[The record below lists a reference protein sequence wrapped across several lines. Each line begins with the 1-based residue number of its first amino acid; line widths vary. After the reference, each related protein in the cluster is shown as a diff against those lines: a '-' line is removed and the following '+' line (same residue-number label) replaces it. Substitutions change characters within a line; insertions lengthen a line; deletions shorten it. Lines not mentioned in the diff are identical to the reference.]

1 MTFSEILSSVYAD
14 LNFQGAPSAGV
25 SARVKVYVNE
35 GIRTV
40 LGEPGMTRLLDSDS
54 PATFVTV
61 ADQARYVLPESV
73 ASIQK
78 MTERTNNRTLWSM
91 PLGEYRRWDSDPADH
106 TGLSTHY
113 VPLGSVAVAV
123 QPAAACELFILS
135 TAAETPTVYIEGTIT
150 GGYTRQANT
159 AMTGVTAKSI
169 STAITNWID
178 VTDFYLSAA
187 AVGTVTLL
195 SVSGLGTELARIT
208 IGAKRPRYTGFY
220 LWPTPSAVYTY
231 TVDYRREFVEL
242 VQDADVP
249 PGPTDHHYMYA
260 AYARMREYEKSG
272 DARYPAAQA
281 QYLKGLSRL
290 KYAVQTGP
298 DELPVVGRRRR
309 GLSRL
314 GAWTPADQSFDSS
327 AFD

>member
-1 MTFSEILSSVYAD
+1 VTFGDLLLAVYDD
-14 LNFQGAPSAGV
+14 LNFQPAPSAAV
-25 SARVKVYVNE
+25 IARVKRYCNE

-40 LGEPGMTRLLDSDS
+40 LGEPGMTRLLDSDT

-61 ADQARYVLPESV
+61 ADQPRYVLNEVV
-73 ASIQK
+73 ATIHAI
-78 MTERTNNRTLWSM
+78 TERTNNRTLSSM
-91 PLGEYRRWDSDPADH
+91 PLGQYRRWDSDPADH

-113 VPLGSVAVAV
+113 VQLGTVAVAT
-123 QPAAACELFILS
+123 QPAAACELFVKS
-135 TAAETPTVYIEGTIT
+135 TAAETPTAYVEGTIT
-150 GGYTRQANT
+150 GGYTRTASV
-159 AMTGVTAKSI
+159 AMTGVTAVSL
-169 STAITNWID
+169 STAITSFIE
-178 VTDFYLSAA
+178 VTDFYLSAN
-187 AVGTVTLL
+187 AVGTVTLH

-208 IGAKRPRYTGFY
+208 IGAKRPRYTGLL

-231 TVDYRREFVEL
+231 TVDYRRELVEL
-242 VQDADVP
+242 VQDTDMP
-249 PGPTDHHYMYA
+249 PGPTDFHYLLA

-298 DELPVVGRRRR
+298 DELPVVGRDRLI

-314 GAWTPADQSFDSS
+314 GSWTPVDTYTRGY
-327 AFD
+327 

>member
-1 MTFSEILSSVYAD
+1 VTFSDILASVYGD
-14 LNFQGAPSAGV
+14 LNFQSAPNADV
-25 SARVKVYVNE
+25 IARAKRFVNE

-40 LGEPGMTRLLDSDS
+40 IGEPGMTRLLDSDTPTS
-54 PATFVTV
+54 FVTV
-61 ADQARYVLPESV
+61 ADQARYVVNEVV

-78 MTERTNNRTLWSM
+78 ITERTNNRTLWAM
-91 PLGEYRRWDSDPADH
+91 PLGEYRRRDSDPADH

-113 VPLGSVAVAV
+113 VPMGAVAVAL

-135 TAAETPTVYIEGTIT
+135 TVAETPTVYVEGTIT
-150 GGYTRQANT
+150 GGYTRTANT

-169 STAITNWID
+169 STTITNWIEI
-178 VTDFYLSAA
+178 TDFYVSAA
-187 AVGTVTLL
+187 ATGTVTLL

-220 LWPTPSAVYTY
+220 LWPTPSAVLTY
-231 TVDYRREFVEL
+231 TVDYRRELVEL

-249 PGPTDHHYMYA
+249 PGPTDFHYLLA

-298 DELPVVGRRRR
+298 DELPVVGRGSRI

-314 GAWTPADQSFDSS
+314 GAWTPADTYTRGW
-327 AFD
+327 